1 MNELNEFEGKKNSAA
16 VKTFCDR
23 IRPISTQFFKYPL
36 SLLLHPYM
44 KQKDSHSSF
53 ASHQVNLSSLEVGF
67 GWLTALFTKLPA
79 SRFRAIP

>member
-36 SLLLHPYM
+36 SLLYPYM
-44 KQKDSHSSF
+44 EQKDSHSSF
-53 ASHQVNLSSLEVGF
+53 AKHQINPSNLEVGL
-67 GWLTALFTKLPA
+67 GWLTNSVSNYFHDA
-79 SRFRAIP
+79 R